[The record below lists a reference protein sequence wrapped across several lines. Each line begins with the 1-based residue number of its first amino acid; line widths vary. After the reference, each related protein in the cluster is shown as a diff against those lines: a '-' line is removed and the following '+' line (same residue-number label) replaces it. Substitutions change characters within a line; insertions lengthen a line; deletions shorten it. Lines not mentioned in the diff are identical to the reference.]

1 MATNSMS
8 TAVKDDRRK
17 FADILDHASTTIMKK
32 WRKIITGNE
41 TKKIRDHVREVPEY
55 VKLGD
60 KIAFTLGL
68 CNILACEYFLVK
80 QPEHF
85 WIWYLAVLPIL
96 LVTRI
101 AYFFQKQ
108 YHYFLIDFCY
118 FVLFC
123 SFVNMFFLWE
133 SERFFRMVYIFTHGT
148 KFIPLQIQTH
158 LNSSFCFI
166 FDY

>member
-1 MATNSMS
+1 MATKIIS
-8 TAVKDDRRK
+8 TAMKDDRRK
-17 FADILDHASTTIMKK
+17 FADILDHASTQIMRK

-85 WIWYLAVLPIL
+85 WIWYSAVLPIL
-96 LVTRI
+96 LLTRI
-101 AYFFQKQ
+101 AYFFQKS

-118 FVLFC
+118 FVIFC
-123 SFVNMFFLWE
+123 SFVNMIFLWE
-133 SERFFRMVYIFTHGT
+133 SDRFFRMVYIFTHGT
-148 KFIPLQIQTH
+148 KTIPPL
-158 LNSSFCFI
+158 
-166 FDY
+166 